1 MARDPDDDLEL
12 ERAEARRQGLFEALL
27 REAVRR
33 TASLGFSSF
42 FATED
47 AVRRAFNE
55 AVPRDWVDYAKDQS
69 AELRAEM
76 IERMSAEFGAWLRT
90 IDMTQVMS
98 KLLAENDFE
107 LKISISTRAKNAER
121 APDLS
126 LVTRRK

>member
-1 MARDPDDDLEL
+1 MALDPDEDLDL

-55 AVPRDWVDYAKDQS
+55 AVPRDWVDYAKGQS
-69 AELRAEM
+69 TELRAEM

>member
-1 MARDPDDDLEL
+1 MARDPDEDLEL

-69 AELRAEM
+69 TELRAEM

-90 IDMTQVMS
+90 IDMTQVMR

-107 LKISISTRAKNAER
+107 LVISISTRAKNAER